1 MNIDLKAQTQ
11 SLLNANVGQENI
23 KSSNSV
29 AGSATLPIF
38 SQLLTSQVK
47 VFQELDAK
55 NTVNTAQLL
64 SPNIVQA
71 SKLQAKDNPHQ
82 DEVRAAISRQADAF
96 VNIAKSGEVTSARSS
111 SPQANT
117 LNQSRTEFAYAKL
130 AEMQAQAKNM
140 RVFSRES
147 ALNIDGEVHQTQARS
162 RLDSFQAALKSTS
175 FETHEKDQLAPKKS
189 VNAETEAITAM
200 GISASENEGQ
210 GGQAGTG
217 GDSLFGEAP
226 IQANTMH
233 GQVHALFGSLQWSEE
248 ISQRMILMVGA
259 SMHLAVLNLNPDNL
273 GLLKIVITVKDH
285 QVSATFVSNNADVRQ
300 ALQEGLEQL
309 RSSMSQADLVLEQAD
324 VRSGAS
330 YEESQASSLASQA
343 ESGANPDLSSEHQI
357 ALSQLLNEQA
367 PKGGKA
373 QAKDPLMQYDGTVS
387 VFV

>member
-11 SLLNANVGQENI
+11 SLLNTNVGQDTI
-23 KSSNSV
+23 KSSNSGV
-29 AGSATLPIF
+29 GVATLPIF

-82 DEVRAAISRQADAF
+82 EEIRAAVSRQADAF
-96 VNIAKSGEVTSARSS
+96 VNIAKSGEVNSAQVST
-111 SPQANT
+111 PQAST
-117 LNQSRTEFAYAKL
+117 LSQGRTEFAYAKL

-140 RVFSRES
+140 RVFSKES
-147 ALNIDGEVHQTQARS
+147 GPNTDSEVLQAQARS
-162 RLDSFQAALKSTS
+162 RLGSFQAVLKSTS
-175 FETHEKDQLAPKKS
+175 FEVHEKDQLAPKKS
-189 VNAETEAITAM
+189 VNPETEAITAM
-200 GISASENEGQ
+200 GISASENQ
-210 GGQAGTG
+210 GHG
-217 GDSLFGEAP
+217 GEAGSSGESELANLP
-226 IQANTMH
+226 IQGNTMH

-259 SMHLAVLNLNPDNL
+259 NMHLAVLNLNPDNL

-285 QVSATFVSNNADVRQ
+285 QVNATFVSNNADVRQ
-300 ALQEGLEQL
+300 ALQDGLEQL
-309 RSSMSQADLVLEQAD
+309 RSSMSEVDLILEQAD

-330 YEESQASSLASQA
+330 YEESEASALASKA
-343 ESGANPDLSSEHQI
+343 ESGANSSLSNEHHS

-367 PKGGKA
+367 PKASKA
-373 QAKDPLMQYDGTVS
+373 QSRALSMQYDGTVN

>member
-11 SLLNANVGQENI
+11 SLLNANAGQENI
-23 KSSNSV
+23 KSSNSG
-29 AGSATLPIF
+29 AGAATLPIF

-82 DEVRAAISRQADAF
+82 DEVRAAVNRQADAF
-96 VNIAKSGEVTSARSS
+96 VNIAKSGEVNSARLST
-111 SPQANT
+111 PQAST
-117 LNQSRTEFAYAKL
+117 LNRDRTEFAYAKL

-147 ALNIDGEVHQTQARS
+147 GPNTDSEVLQAQARS
-162 RLDSFQAALKSTS
+162 RLGSFQAVLKSTS
-175 FETHEKDQLAPKKS
+175 FEVHEKDQLAPKKS
-189 VNAETEAITAM
+189 ANPETEAITAM
-200 GISASENEGQ
+200 GISASENQGQ

-217 GDSLFGEAP
+217 SESLFGEVP

-259 SMHLAVLNLNPDNL
+259 NMHLAVLNLNPDNL

-285 QVSATFVSNNADVRQ
+285 QVNATFVSNNADVRQ
-300 ALQEGLEQL
+300 ALQEGLEHL
-309 RSSMSQADLVLEQAD
+309 RSSMHQADLILEQAD

-330 YEESQASSLASQA
+330 YEDSQASSLASQA
-343 ESGANPDLSSEHQI
+343 ESGANSDLSSEHQN
-357 ALSQLLNEQA
+357 ALSQLLSKQA
-367 PKGGKA
+367 PKEGKA
-373 QAKDPLMQYDGTVS
+373 QTQGLSMQYDGTVS